1 MEVIMPEIPEMEI
14 YKDYLNKWVK
24 DQQISEVNVLHTKY
38 ILYQL
43 LFWYGQLSRKR
54 ATLRLLYRENVRKL
68 V

>member
-1 MEVIMPEIPEMEI
+1 MPEIPEMEI

-43 LFWYGQLSRKR
+43 LF
-54 ATLRLLYRENVRKL
+54 
-68 V
+68 